1 MEGRVLLV
9 EDEDKIA
16 RVLELELR
24 HEGYDVVRTDNGREA
39 LALALEREWDVI
51 LLDVMLP
58 ELSGLDVLRQ
68 IRASNRNVPVILLT
82 ARDSVRD
89 KVVGLDLGAND
100 YVTKPFAFEE
110 LLARMRS
117 VRRTANIGQEPAERY
132 YIADLCVDDA
142 ARRVWRGGQPI
153 ELTPREYDLLL
164 YMVQNAG
171 KVLTREQLLSDV
183 WGYDFHGDT
192 NLVDVYIRYLRRK
205 IDYGH
210 KTKLIQTSRGVGYF
224 IDNPT

>member
-1 MEGRVLLV
+1 
-9 EDEDKIA
+9 
-16 RVLELELR
+16 
-24 HEGYDVVRTDNGREA
+24 
-39 LALALEREWDVI
+39 
-51 LLDVMLP
+51 LP

-68 IRASNRNVPVILLT
+68 IRVSNRNVPVILLT

-89 KVVGLDLGAND
+89 KVNGLDLGAND
-100 YVTKPFAFEE
+100 YVTKPFAIEE
-110 LLARMRS
+110 LLARIRS
-117 VRRTANIGQEPAERY
+117 VRRTANIGPEPAERY
-132 YIADLCVDDA
+132 FIADLCVDNA
-142 ARRVWRGGQPI
+142 ARRVWRGGRPI